1 MHHGSSNDER
11 VFDTVGGV
19 RNMEE
24 RFENLRRSAACARL
38 NREQVSELIAITA
51 NLLEERKR
59 ILAMLA
65 RIPERFGEVRQL
77 LNELSRTVR

>member
-1 MHHGSSNDER
+1 
-11 VFDTVGGV
+11 
-19 RNMEE
+19 MEE
-24 RFENLRRSAACARL
+24 RFENLRRTAACASL
-38 NREQVSELIAITA
+38 NREQVSELIAITS

-59 ILAMLA
+59 IRAMLA